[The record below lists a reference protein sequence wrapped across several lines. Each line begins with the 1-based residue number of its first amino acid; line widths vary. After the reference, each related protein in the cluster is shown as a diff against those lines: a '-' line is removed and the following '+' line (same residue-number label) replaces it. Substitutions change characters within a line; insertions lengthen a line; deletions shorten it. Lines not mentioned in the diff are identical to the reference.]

1 TLSVYCSIEF
11 IIHGFHFHYV
21 LCRNE
26 TEFIQDIVEDIFAR
40 LNHGFSASTKNLIGI
55 DYHLEKLNLFLAM
68 RSDDVRIVGIRGMG
82 RIGKTTLARVIFDRI
97 SNQFE
102 SSSFLANFRE
112 VSERNGLV
120 VLQNQL
126 LCEIMKEENIKIWDI
141 YKGSNMIRNRLCRK
155 RVLIVLDDVDKPDQL
170 ESLVGK
176 RYWFGSGSII
186 IITTRDV
193 HLLVQFHVDEV
204 YNMKELNHDDAF
216 KLFSLKAFK
225 SDHPVEGFVE
235 LSKEV
240 VRYTQGLPLALEVL
254 GSFLYGRSVD
264 EWISALGR
272 LKQDP
277 ENVILDRLEIS
288 FHGLKPTEKKIFL
301 DVACFF
307 KGMDKDYVVNLLDS
321 FGFYGAIGIRV
332 LIDKSLVT
340 IVDNNRLWM
349 HDLLQEMG
357 QKIVW
362 KESPDK
368 PGKRSRLWVDEDV
381 YHVLTENLVTFV
393 CRGTE
398 AIEMMTFSLSKQ
410 KKVKLSAKSF
420 LKMGKLRL
428 LKISNIRLLEWHGYP
443 LRSLPL
449 CFKAEKLVELDMSYS
464 CIKELWNGTRTLDML
479 KFVNLSHSQDLI
491 RTPDLTRVPNLEKLF
506 LEACTSLVEVHP
518 SIWLLKRL
526 IILNLKDCRCLKA
539 LPKFPEIKGN
549 MEHLSKLYLDGTAI
563 EELPLSI
570 EHLTGLLITICHF
583 SSLKTLTLSG
593 CSKLDKL
600 PEKFE
605 NVECLEELDIS
616 GTAMRQIPSSILLLK
631 NLRTLYF
638 RGCGVQPPKPWFS
651 LLSYLLLPRKSADSL
666 SLLLPPLSSL
676 RTLTSLK
683 LSSCNLIEGA
693 VPSDIGCL
701 LSLKILD
708 LSDNEF
714 VSLPLSIS
722 QLSSLEELFLVACR
736 RLQSLPELPANS
748 AGSSVSVDLLPHS
761 NDINPMG
768 FAVCTIFRLQRL
780 NYPDKYRRSDYHGP
794 ESFIRVDFFFNDAF
808 RISIKRPIRSR
819 SVKSSAQIG
828 SDHLWLMYASEWIE
842 RDSSNEVDRI
852 TVSFRGEPASDMDL
866 EIRKCAVGLVY
877 DFYDLDDFNGA
888 EPGGSRS
895 STEEPQPK
903 RFKKI

>member
-1 TLSVYCSIEF
+1 MASMRIQTAYASASSSFSSPSSCLQRKYDVFLSFRGEDTRRSFTDHLYAALKQKGIIAFRDDPSLERGKEIAPELLKAIEESRNF
-11 IIHGFHFHYV
+11 EKAFAKHEEDFGLNAEKVKQLRTALTKVANLSGWDSHN
-21 LCRNE
+21 RNE

-381 YHVLTENLVTFV
+381 YHVLTENL
-393 CRGTE
+393 
-398 AIEMMTFSLSKQ
+398 K
-410 KKVKLSAKSF
+410 
-420 LKMGKLRL
+420 
-428 LKISNIRLLEWHGYP
+428 N
-443 LRSLPL
+443 
-449 CFKAEKLVELDMSYS
+449 
-464 CIKELWNGTRTLDML
+464 LWNWTC
-479 KFVNLSHSQDLI
+479 LI
-491 RTPDLTRVPNLEKLF
+491 AVSKNCGMEPD
-506 LEACTSLVEVHP
+506 
-518 SIWLLKRL
+518 
-526 IILNLKDCRCLKA
+526 
-539 LPKFPEIKGN
+539 
-549 MEHLSKLYLDGTAI
+549 
-563 EELPLSI
+563 
-570 EHLTGLLITICHF
+570 
-583 SSLKTLTLSG
+583 SLKTLTLSG

-736 RLQSLPELPANS
+736 RLQSLPELPAN
-748 AGSSVSVDLLPHS
+748 V
-761 NDINPMG
+761 
-768 FAVCTIFRLQRL
+768 
-780 NYPDKYRRSDYHGP
+780 
-794 ESFIRVDFFFNDAF
+794 
-808 RISIKRPIRSR
+808 
-819 SVKSSAQIG
+819 
-828 SDHLWLMYASEWIE
+828 
-842 RDSSNEVDRI
+842 
-852 TVSFRGEPASDMDL
+852 
-866 EIRKCAVGLVY
+866 
-877 DFYDLDDFNGA
+877 
-888 EPGGSRS
+888 
-895 STEEPQPK
+895 
-903 RFKKI
+903 